1 MENKNEYQA
10 QLFSNRLKKKYKELR
25 KWARKNRI
33 SCYRLY
39 DRDIPEIPVSLDL
52 YEFLPSDITTP
63 LEVARFLSEQN
74 ANLSANNPQ
83 TEQDIKQRTYAIL
96 YLYERPYQKEDSE
109 EELWLSLMAQ
119 AAAEI
124 LGIPLQNIITKMRRH
139 QKGKSQYEKNT
150 SEGGL
155 PRFARNDKTP
165 QNTRHCENNKDV
177 HHYNDKQDVLYS
189 EDKQDSRHCE
199 ERSDEAIQSDRLPR
213 SAINDVEQTITG
225 LVQEQGQIFKINLGT
240 YLDNGLFFDHRPLRS
255 IVRDTCS
262 NKDVLN
268 LFCYT
273 GSFSVYA
280 AQGNAKSV
288 ESVDLSN
295 TYLAWA
301 KENLIQNGFSDKKKY
316 IFTRQDCIQFLQEKA
331 LAQKAKLNEEKS
343 AGTNQRITASQNKDL
358 ISKAK
363 TYDLIILDPPTFSN
377 SKNTSNVLDI
387 NKQWPQL
394 VKDCLNILN
403 PKGVLYFSTNS
414 ERLKFDQ
421 TQIPSKTI
429 SGLSVNIKDIT
440 SQTIPNDYAQKIP
453 HHCWKFWVE

>member
-52 YEFLPSDITTP
+52 YEFLPSDVTTP

-119 AAAEI
+119 AASEI

-139 QKGKSQYEKNT
+139 QKGKSQYEKN
-150 SEGGL
+150 E
-155 PRFARNDKTP
+155 
-165 QNTRHCENNKDV
+165 
-177 HHYNDKQDVLYS
+177 
-189 EDKQDSRHCE
+189 DSR
-199 ERSDEAIQSDRLPR
+199 
-213 SAINDVEQTITG
+213 INNENDTQTITG

-331 LAQKAKLNEEKS
+331 LAQKAKLNQD
-343 AGTNQRITASQNKDL
+343 TQNKEL
-358 ISKAK
+358 SSKAK

-377 SKNTSNVLDI
+377 SKNTTNVLDI

-414 ERLKFDQ
+414 ERLKFDSAQ
-421 TQIPSKTI
+421 LPPKTI
-429 SGLSVNIKDIT
+429 SGLSVSVQDIT
-440 SQTIPNDYAQKIP
+440 NQTIPNDYAQKIP